1 MESQP
6 TVQYIRP
13 TPELPTFASS
23 AMIRTLQFF
32 HREQEAGSLS
42 GKSPVH
48 RSGSSPR
55 LSVHHTVRTIRNY
68 PGHTGSVFTSRAY
81 FLALEEGGPENVV
94 YRYVCVHDGDELIGV
109 FHFQLIPVNRK
120 NLLSRIRD
128 RPYHRLF
135 SVLSKMLDLLL
146 CNNLVSSRKNVL
158 LISGN
163 ACITGPYGHV
173 YQPGEEKKVGSCL
186 NDALSLVQSEAESAF
201 KIIGIVSKDYPEGHN
216 PHRKLLSHRRFMRL
230 HMDPVMSMAI
240 RPEWRAL
247 IDYAQ
252 TLSSKYRMRFNKA
265 LKKIEKCEWNQLDEE
280 AMRTHR
286 KVIENLYVQ
295 VQENAPLRLVDNTAS
310 YLIALKKHLKKEVRF
325 MALFDNG
332 HMLAFITA
340 IRNGEE
346 MEAHHIGFDYKLNM
360 DYSLYLNILYS
371 YIGLAI
377 EMQCRSLCFG
387 RTAMEIKST
396 VGAVPSDFE
405 THLRLENP
413 VLNSW
418 VRWMLPD
425 GKGRQNWILR
435 NPFR

>member
-1 MESQP
+1 LESQP

-135 SVLSKMLDLLL
+135 SVLSRMLDILL

-163 ACITGPYGHV
+163 ACITGPYGLACE
-173 YQPGEEKKVGSCL
+173 QGNESRMASCL
-186 NDALSLVQSEAESAF
+186 NDAITLVQGETESAF
-201 KIIGIVSKDYPEGHN
+201 KVIGMVTKDYPEGHN
-216 PHRKLLSHRRFMRL
+216 PHRKLISHRRFMRL
-230 HMDPVMSMAI
+230 HMDAVMNMEI
-240 RPEWRAL
+240 REQWSELA
-247 IDYAQ
+247 DYAGD
-252 TLSSKYRMRFNKA
+252 LSSKYRMRFNKA
-265 LKKIEKCEWNQLDEE
+265 VKKIEKCEWKELDEE
-280 AMRTHR
+280 AMQTSR
-286 KVIENLYVQ
+286 KAIDNLYLQ
-295 VQENAPLRLVDNTAS
+295 VQENAPLRLVDNSAS
-310 YLIALKKHLKKEVRF
+310 YLISLKRHLKKDVRF
-325 MALFDNG
+325 MALYENG
-332 HMLAFITA
+332 KMLAFITA
-340 IRNGEE
+340 VRNGGEL
-346 MEAHHIGFDYKLNM
+346 EAHHIGFDYAINKSH
-360 DYSLYLNILYS
+360 SLYLNILYA
-371 YIGLAI
+371 YVGLAI
-377 EMQCRSLCFG
+377 DLKCRSLCMG

-396 VGAVPSDFE
+396 VGAVPCDFE

-418 VRWMLPD
+418 VRWMLPEK
-425 GKGRQNWILR
+425 KGQRDWTQR